1 MTKSRPN
8 DNGRYFE
15 FLLTDFL
22 VNEFKISLTERAK
35 IDQER
40 DKEKVVDSKVLKK
53 MNDSVIK
60 IKNWLEKQVELNSEC
75 ILDRLPDKDVNQSTH
90 ADISIIGSKKIS
102 FSLKHNHDGIFHGR
116 IGACSNWPGIDK
128 QSSLTTKFEKNKKN
142 LYLDIQKKIP
152 IGTKFAD
159 KGIYEEYREEWSKF
173 VYELHELARNF
184 LNKACKD
191 THKTRNLFN
200 TILGSGSDEF
210 RILQKNSKV
219 IVQDLRNLSLPNKVK
234 IDNVQNL
241 SDKDP
246 RSSYVW
252 HLVFCFDNGIK
263 IDARNKQD
271 SGTMATTPKL
281 KLDWQVIDWGNSGMI
296 EKIL

>member
-142 LYLDIQKKIP
+142 LYKDIQKKIP

-159 KGIYEEYREEWSKF
+159 NRLVTNGGRVLCVTALGDSLEDAKTSA
-173 VYELHELARNF
+173 YELV
-184 LNKACKD
+184 
-191 THKTRNLFN
+191 
-200 TILGSGSDEF
+200 
-210 RILQKNSKV
+210 SK
-219 IVQDLRNLSLPNKVK
+219 ISWE
-234 IDNVQNL
+234 NVQYRT
-241 SDKDP
+241 DIGW
-246 RSSYVW
+246 R
-252 HLVFCFDNGIK
+252 
-263 IDARNKQD
+263 A
-271 SGTMATTPKL
+271 
-281 KLDWQVIDWGNSGMI
+281 I
-296 EKIL
+296 EKNKKN